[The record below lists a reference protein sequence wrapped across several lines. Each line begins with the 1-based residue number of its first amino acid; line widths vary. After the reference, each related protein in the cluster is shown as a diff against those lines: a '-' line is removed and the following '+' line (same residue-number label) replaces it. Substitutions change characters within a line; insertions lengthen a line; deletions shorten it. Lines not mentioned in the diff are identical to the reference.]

1 MALACIGCLPFAND
15 WTTKCQ
21 GTWSWNIMRCASMN
35 RKTQILPFHI
45 RSKPFGLCTRLSIAR
60 ISARLA
66 LAFLSSAWSSFLRVH
81 NLRATL
87 YSNITRLW
95 PTQTQ
100 NGKGSLVPLCLI
112 HSLQTSFQIRN
123 LPSHDSTAYH
133 PLLLCSL
140 SGFTS
145 PFARSLQP
153 SQPVPKG
160 KGSRWKS
167 IW

>member
-1 MALACIGCLPFAND
+1 
-15 WTTKCQ
+15 
-21 GTWSWNIMRCASMN
+21 MN

-160 KGSRWKS
+160 KGSR
-167 IW
+167 